1 MLSDTHKVKIYQC
14 AFRLNIKEA
23 IAVMKFPS
31 NLFVQWKTK
40 SGKKSVCTAKKVPP
54 IQGRAVFDEILEF

>member
-1 MLSDTHKVKIYQC
+1 MLSDTHRVKIYQC

-23 IAVMKFPS
+23 IAVMKFPA

-40 SGKKSVCTAKKVPP
+40 SGKKSVCTVKKIPP
-54 IQGRAVFDEILEF
+54 VQGKVNFNEILEF